1 MVVEYYLIFSL
12 TVAVVSLAVHFV
24 PCLNEM
30 TEAGIYNEIN
40 NSKYISCLVYF
51 CVAFILAPL
60 LFLATI
66 IPATSERYKQGVYTA
81 LTEDKN

>member
-1 MVVEYYLIFSL
+1 MVEYYLIFCL
-12 TVAVVSLAVHFV
+12 TVAIVSLAVHFV
-24 PCLNEM
+24 PCLSEMAEENIHNEV
-30 TEAGIYNEIN
+30 TEL
-40 NSKYISCLVYF
+40 KYISCVVYF

-66 IPATSERYKQGVYTA
+66 IPATSERYKQGVYLA